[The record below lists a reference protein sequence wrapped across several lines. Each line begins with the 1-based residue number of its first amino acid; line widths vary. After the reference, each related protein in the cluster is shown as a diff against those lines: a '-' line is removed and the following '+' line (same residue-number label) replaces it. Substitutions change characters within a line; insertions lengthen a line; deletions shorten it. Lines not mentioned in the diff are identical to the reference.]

1 MSAFQA
7 DVIASCVGPVTAAAF
22 ELWGVPTIYPER
34 SRLAAMVKQL
44 EVELPSRRSGL
55 TIELLGGSQL
65 LLHGDDVLL
74 VTKKGKMI
82 RFPVT
87 DVKLQGRNTM
97 GVRIVDLDADDQVGS
112 LARVEAEQ
120 TPAATV

>member
-1 MSAFQA
+1 
-7 DVIASCVGPVTAAAF
+7 
-22 ELWGVPTIYPER
+22 
-34 SRLAAMVKQL
+34 
-44 EVELPSRRSGL
+44 
-55 TIELLGGSQL
+55 
-65 LLHGDDVLL
+65 
-74 VTKKGKMI
+74 MI

-120 TPAATV
+120 TPSTTV